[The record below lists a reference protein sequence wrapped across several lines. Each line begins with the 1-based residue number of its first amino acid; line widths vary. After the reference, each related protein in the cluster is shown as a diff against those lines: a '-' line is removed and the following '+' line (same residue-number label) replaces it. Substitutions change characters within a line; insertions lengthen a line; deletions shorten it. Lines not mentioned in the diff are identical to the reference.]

1 MASYRLAIIV
11 IMALISTSLAQNSQ
25 NLADLL
31 QQGDDLLHAK
41 SYNDAIEVYNRVLAA
56 DPQSAHAWLKKGIA
70 LDMSGKCHDAI
81 RSYNNALELDPKLT
95 DAWYNRGLALSTLG
109 RYDDAIKSYDQTLN
123 LNRSYF
129 SAWSGKGT
137 AFMKMGEYKEAA
149 DAFNQ
154 ALKICPSDS
163 FALCDKGLALNKM
176 GRYEEAVPYFDNAIS
191 MNPNMDQ
198 AWYGLG
204 IALQNSNQPEE
215 AVMAFSHARDAGPGL
230 LDQRSVFLIFLTA
243 YLAMAVAGYVIS
255 RRHRVPTAIA
265 ILTVNL
271 LSFVAF
277 GWILSGFLDV
287 ELVGI
292 FIAGGLMMAIL
303 SGTLWILLGSPTTP
317 WGVRSIW
324 TFLEWEKRQILP
336 AKVFRIICI
345 SAVIVYA
352 IMAIDFYFRFGLI
365 SEQMTI
371 SMIRAALIL
380 ILLISSA
387 VTLPPIIAVL
397 MSMNLDKDTRNLVLV
412 TQFGYLGMAALF
424 LPVILWIM
432 GIDNDKYPLQLSS
445 VALSVSPLLLI
456 ILASLFIFALIIP
469 YLSGWHRG
477 KKWRELLLT
486 KERTW
491 LDDLLEVL
499 TFPTPELY
507 IPKLES
513 MLAEMKD
520 EKRIFI
526 ESNFLKEDIINET
539 MMKLSEQEVIY
550 EAHITQMDP
559 RLSHLEF
566 LDNLQSRI
574 SECICQMK
582 KAKADE
588 EVLKVAQSYADAYSS
603 RKDKI
608 DQAIEV
614 QRSAKPQMWI
624 GAIFAMAPVMDQI
637 VSNLMQ
643 PTLITWVQRYF
654 TELSPMRMV

>member
-1 MASYRLAIIV
+1 
-11 IMALISTSLAQNSQ
+11 MALVSTSLAQNSQ
-25 NLADLL
+25 NLTGLLL
-31 QQGDDLLHAK
+31 QGDELLHEK
-41 SYNDAIEVYNRVLAA
+41 SYSNAIETYNQVLAA
-56 DPQSAHAWLKKGIA
+56 DPHLAHAWLKKGIA
-70 LDMSGKCHDAI
+70 LDMSGRYHDAI
-81 RSYNNALELDPKLT
+81 RSYNNALELDPNLT
-95 DAWYNRGLALSTLG
+95 DAWYNRGLALSSLG
-109 RYDDAIKSYDQTLN
+109 RYDEAVRSYDQTLN
-123 LNRSYF
+123 LNKSYI
-129 SAWSGKGT
+129 SAWNGKGT
-137 AFMKMGEYKEAA
+137 VFMKMGRYKEAS
-149 DAFNQ
+149 DAFDQ
-154 ALKICPSDS
+154 TLKICPTDP
-163 FALCDKGLALNKM
+163 FALCGKGLALNKM
-176 GRYEEAVPYFDNAIS
+176 GRYEEAVSYFENATS
-191 MNPNMDQ
+191 LNPDMDQ

-204 IALQNSNQPEE
+204 MALQNSNQPEE

-230 LDQRSVFLIFLTA
+230 LDKRGVFLIFLTA
-243 YLAMAVAGYVIS
+243 YLALAASGYVVS
-255 RRHRVPTAIA
+255 RRHRVPTAIT

-277 GWILSGFLDV
+277 GWILSGFLDI

-292 FIAGGLMMAIL
+292 FIAGGLLMAL
-303 SGTLWILLGSPTTP
+303 LAGTLWILLGSPTTP
-317 WGVRSIW
+317 CGVRSIW

-336 AKVFRIICI
+336 AKAFRVICI
-345 SAVIVYA
+345 FAVIVYA
-352 IMAIDFYFRFGLI
+352 VMAIDFYFRFGLI
-365 SEQMTI
+365 SEQMTV

-380 ILLISSA
+380 ILLMSSA

-432 GIDNDKYPLQLSS
+432 GIDNDKYPFQLSS

-491 LDDLLEVL
+491 LEDLLEVL
-499 TFPTPELY
+499 TFPTPELF

-513 MLAEMKD
+513 ILARSKE
-520 EKRIFI
+520 EKRIFT
-526 ESNFLKEDIINET
+526 ESNFLKEDMIEET
-539 MMKLSEQEVIY
+539 MMKLSEEEIIY
-550 EAHITQMDP
+550 KAHIMQMDP
-559 RLSHLEF
+559 RLSYLEF
-566 LDNLQSRI
+566 LDNLQARI

-588 EVLKVAQSYADAYSS
+588 GILRVAESYVGAYSS

-614 QRSAKPQMWI
+614 QRSTRPQLWI
-624 GAIFAMAPVMDQI
+624 GAILAMAPVMDQ
-637 VSNLMQ
+637 VLSNLMQ

-654 TELSPMRMV
+654 TELSPMRIV